1 MAHLLGAEALHLEF
15 PTKVVF
21 DSVTL
26 GLNEGDRVG
35 IVGRNGDGKSSL
47 LAMLAGRLQPNSGRV
62 TVRGGV
68 RVGVLGQADALDDAL
83 TVDRAVVGDT
93 PEHEWAG
100 DARARD
106 VIRGL
111 LADVP
116 WDAQVGT
123 LSGGQRRRVEL
134 AGLLTGEW
142 EVLLLDEPTNHLDV
156 EAITWLAGHLK
167 RRWAPTAGG
176 LVVVTH
182 DRWFLDEVCTA
193 TWEVHDR
200 IVEPFEGGYAAYI
213 LQRVERDRVSA
224 SSEAKRQN
232 LARKE
237 LAWLRR
243 GPPARTSKPKFHI
256 DAANALIADVPEI
269 RDKVSLQSLAVARLG
284 KDVVDVLDASVDYD
298 GNQVLNDVEWRIAPG
313 ERTGIL
319 GVNGAGKSTLLGLIA
334 GTVQPSTGT
343 VRRGKTVRI
352 ATLAQRIGELEDHL
366 DEPVRELLGG
376 LRTSYTL
383 GTGSKT
389 QELTPAQLL
398 ERLGFSTAQLS
409 TPVRDLSGGQQRRLQ
424 LLLIL
429 LDQPNVLILD
439 EPTNDLDTDMLAV
452 IEDLLDSWPGTL
464 IVVSHDRYFL
474 ERVTDQQYAILR
486 HQLRHLP
493 GGVDE
498 YLRLR
503 AAESAA
509 GISRTPAF
517 AGSATPAGKPAPA
530 GTAAANGATAATGE
544 TTPALSGAAL
554 RDAQKEVAA
563 VERRM
568 AKLTDQINDAK
579 NALATHDHS
588 DYQGLTK
595 RMKEIA
601 ALEADVEALEDRW
614 FELTEAL
621 G

>member
-26 GLNEGDRVG
+26 GLNDGDRVG
-35 IVGRNGDGKSSL
+35 VVGRNGDGKTSL
-47 LAMLAGRLQPNSGRV
+47 IAMLAGRQRPDAGRV

-68 RVGVLGQADALDDAL
+68 RIGVLDQGDTLDDAL
-83 TVDRAVVGDT
+83 TVEQAVVGDT
-93 PEHEWAG
+93 PEHVWAG
-100 DARARD
+100 DTRVRD

-111 LADVP
+111 LADIP
-116 WDAQVGT
+116 WDSPVT
-123 LSGGQRRRVEL
+123 VLSGGQRRRVAL
-134 AGLLTGEW
+134 AALLAGEW

-156 EAITWLAGHLK
+156 EAITWLAEHLK
-167 RRWAPTAGG
+167 RRWPANTGG
-176 LVVVTH
+176 LLVITH

-213 LQRVERDRVSA
+213 LQRVERDRLAASA
-224 SSEAKRQN
+224 EAKRQN

-243 GPPARTSKPKFHI
+243 GAPARTSKPKFRI

-284 KDVVDVLDASVDYD
+284 KDVVDLLGVSAGYD
-298 GNQVLNDVEWRIAPG
+298 GTEVLHEVEWRIAPG

-319 GVNGAGKSTLLGLIA
+319 GVNGAGKSTLLGLITGAVAPTA
-334 GTVQPSTGT
+334 GTVK
-343 VRRGKTVRI
+343 RGKTVKI
-352 ATLAQRIGELEDHL
+352 AALTQRLGDLEEHL
-366 DEPVRELLGG
+366 NEPVRTIIGR
-376 LRTSYTL
+376 LRTSYTI
-383 GTGSKT
+383 GTGTKA
-389 QELTPAQLL
+389 QELTPSALL
-398 ERLGFSTAQLS
+398 ERLGFSAAQLS

-439 EPTNDLDTDMLAV
+439 EPTNDMDTDMLAV

-464 IVVSHDRYFL
+464 IVVSHDRYFI
-474 ERVTDQQYAILR
+474 ERVTDQQYAIFAGR
-486 HQLRHLP
+486 LRHLP
-493 GGVDE
+493 GGIDE

-503 AAESAA
+503 SQAHPPAASSPAPRSAA
-509 GISRTPAF
+509 GGA
-517 AGSATPAGKPAPA
+517 SAAR
-530 GTAAANGATAATGE
+530 TAAAPAASGGGLTPGSAAERAAKKELDRLDRQIARAGEREAKLHAELAANAADYEKLTELGAQ
-544 TTPALSGAAL
+544 L
-554 RDAQKEVAA
+554 AA
-563 VERRM
+563 VE
-568 AKLTDQINDAK
+568 AEKTD
-579 NALATHDHS
+579 
-588 DYQGLTK
+588 
-595 RMKEIA
+595 
-601 ALEADVEALEDRW
+601 LEERWLEVASSL
-614 FELTEAL
+614 E